1 MAAAG
6 VMMMTAGTAAA
17 IPRSQQVPNGEP
29 RYAVSVVSF
38 RALDESGYDWSGS
51 DEVFGIFASTR
62 GHPTAT
68 SVHGDVD
75 SGDLVDFTA
84 LERCLAPQRIISG
97 QVPAGGT
104 LVAPDDTW
112 ECDSRGASA
121 PIGLNLELWED
132 DGCPK
137 VFPYSCFDGY
147 AGGIIDSADDLI
159 GRVERTYGTR
169 NLARLDD
176 VGDSMNVGFILGG
189 PCGHQEPGGAV
200 CGYGPLSSTGPEYEL
215 RVVIQ
220 RVSDAPLRSSE

>member
-112 ECDSRGASA
+112 ECDSRGVPRRSGSTWNCGRTTDARR
-121 PIGLNLELWED
+121 
-132 DGCPK
+132 
-137 VFPYSCFDGY
+137 CFH
-147 AGGIIDSADDLI
+147 
-159 GRVERTYGTR
+159 TR
-169 NLARLDD
+169 A
-176 VGDSMNVGFILGG
+176 
-189 PCGHQEPGGAV
+189 
-200 CGYGPLSSTGPEYEL
+200 STGTP
-215 RVVIQ
+215 
-220 RVSDAPLRSSE
+220 AG